1 MHKSLKKILSNA
13 FSKSFNKNYRPI
25 SEPSDF
31 NIMTLGCSNAYGA
44 GLKQNEVFDYIIKSA
59 LNYRFKF
66 KFFRLL
72 SFLGLPSESLF
83 ILFIIACNS

>member
-44 GLKQNEVFDYIIKSA
+44 GLKQNEVFDYIIKSEIEKDY
-59 LNYRFKF
+59 NINSFKNN
-66 KFFRLL
+66 KIN
-72 SFLGLPSESLF
+72 P
-83 ILFIIACNS
+83 I

>member
-44 GLKQNEVFDYIIKSA
+44 GLKQNEVFDYIIK
-59 LNYRFKF
+59 
-66 KFFRLL
+66 
-72 SFLGLPSESLF
+72 
-83 ILFIIACNS
+83 